1 MPRREI
7 LDGARGVDDT
17 WLMISSS
24 PLPRWPQYAA
34 ILLILTIAQTTN
46 AQVSGLEY
54 PALSTAASATGLRT
68 GPAGGGPGFAA
79 GGGIGGPASVPAQ
92 LKSEQAVGPNYRF
105 PGFDQLLQ
113 PWLDIKNRLAN
124 EHRFVVGGDYNVL
137 YQGISE
143 TLAGN
148 EDAAGGI
155 FRVYGDWT
163 LFGEQDKTSGSLIF
177 KGENR
182 SRLGTN
188 IPPADLGFDAGYL
201 GIPGTLFNDNDWFLS
216 NLYWEQALFGRVGVV
231 IGRLESDSFI
241 DVAGYANPYISFQN
255 LSILINNTIP
265 LPDVGLGTAVG
276 VTFQDKWAIKGGV
289 YDANGTQ
296 TCYQP
301 FSKGGEFF
309 THLELSWAPSRAER
323 YLREIHIAGW
333 HVDRRQRAGVS
344 ESHGIAVSGNWTF
357 AERWMP
363 FFRAGWSDGEAPLMN
378 RAVTGGIMRY
388 CADRGDLTG
397 IGVSWE
403 DPSDRAL
410 PEQKNMELF
419 YKLQLAQHLAVT
431 PSLPVLIDPALS
443 PNTNTLTVFGI
454 RGRVTF

>member
-1 MPRREI
+1 MIHRY
-7 LDGARGVDDT
+7 GVADT
-17 WLMISSS
+17 RFMIASSL
-24 PLPRWPQYAA
+24 PPRWPRYAA
-34 ILLILTIAQTTN
+34 ILLIVTIAQTAS
-46 AQVSGLEY
+46 AQVSEL
-54 PALSTAASATGLRT
+54 PASAFNAPTSATGT
-68 GPAGGGPGFAA
+68 QITATGGGPGYAA
-79 GGGIGGPASVPAQ
+79 GGGIGGPTSVPAQ
-92 LKSEQAVGPNYRF
+92 LKSEQATGPNYRF

-113 PWLDIKNRLAN
+113 PWLRIKNRLAE

-137 YQGISE
+137 YQDISE
-143 TLAGN
+143 SLTGN
-148 EDAAGGI
+148 EEAAGGI

-163 LFGEQDKTSGSLIF
+163 FFGEQDKTSGSLIF

-182 SRLGTN
+182 SRLGTE
-188 IPPADLGFDAGYL
+188 IPPSDIGFDAGYL

-231 IGRLESDSFI
+231 IGRLEPDSFI

-265 LPDVGLGTAVG
+265 LPDVGLGAVLG
-276 VTFQDKWAIKGGV
+276 VTFQDQWSIKGGV
-289 YDANGTQ
+289 YDASGTQ
-296 TCYQP
+296 ASYQP

-333 HVDRRQRAGVS
+333 HVDRRQHAGVP
-344 ESHGIAVSGNWTF
+344 ESYGVAVAGNWAF
-357 AERWMP
+357 DERWMP

-410 PEQKNMELF
+410 REQKSIELF
-419 YKLQLAQHLAVT
+419 YKLQLAQNLAVT
-431 PSLPVLIDPALS
+431 PSLQVLIDPALN

-454 RGRVTF
+454 RGRITF